1 MSEMTKKVHSM
12 LVRFVPGV
20 RSLLDR
26 GSAGW
31 MILVGTIIVVS
42 MIAMTLLGPFIA
54 PHDPVAPG
62 VGPRLSS
69 PSSAFPLGTTRLGE
83 DMLSRVLTGGGIMLQ
98 VAGLSALICF
108 AIGVPI
114 GLFSS
119 YVGGKVD
126 KILSLIMDSIYAFP
140 GLVLAIALAAM
151 LGRGVVSISVAI
163 SVVYIPSYFRIVR
176 SQVLTIKELQY
187 TAAAE
192 AAGARW
198 HTIIFSHILPNVIPS
213 IVVVASVNF
222 ADAILTAAGLTFVG
236 LGVEVDVP
244 DWGRDLTNGRQVLGS
259 GAWWVITF
267 PGLMIILLAFGFT
280 LVGEGL
286 SELTSPKLMK

>member
-1 MSEMTKKVHSM
+1 MV
-12 LVRFVPGV
+12 
-20 RSLLDR
+20 
-26 GSAGW
+26 
-31 MILVGTIIVVS
+31 LVGVIIVIS
-42 MIAMTLLGPFIA
+42 MVAMTLLSPFLA
-54 PHDPVAPG
+54 PHNPVAPN
-62 VGPRLSS
+62 VGPRLSP
-69 PSSAFPLGTTRLGE
+69 PSNAFPLGTTRLGE
-83 DMLSRVLTGGGIMLQ
+83 DMLSRILTGGAIMLQ

-108 AIGVPI
+108 FVGVPI

-119 YVGGKVD
+119 YVGGKTD
-126 KILSLIMDSIYAFP
+126 KLLSLVMDSMYSFP

-151 LGRGVVSISVAI
+151 LGRGVVSMSLAI
-163 SVVYIPSYFRIVR
+163 YVVYVPSYFRIVR

-192 AAGARW
+192 ATGARW
-198 HTIIFSHILPNVIPS
+198 HTILFSHILPNVIPS
-213 IVVVASVNF
+213 IVVVASVGF

-286 SELTSPKLMK
+286 SELTSPKLME

>member
-1 MSEMTKKVHSM
+1 
-12 LVRFVPGV
+12 
-20 RSLLDR
+20 
-26 GSAGW
+26 
-31 MILVGTIIVVS
+31 MILIGIIIVVS
-42 MIAMTLLGPFIA
+42 LVAMTLLGPFVA
-54 PHDPVAPG
+54 PHNPVLPN
-62 VGPRLSS
+62 VGPRLSP
-69 PSSAFPLGTTRLGE
+69 PSNDFPFGTTRLGE
-83 DMLSRVLTGGGIMLQ
+83 DMFSRVLTGGGIMLQ
-98 VAGLSALICF
+98 VAGLSTLICF

-126 KILSLIMDSIYAFP
+126 KTLSLIMDSIYAFP

-151 LGRGVVSISVAI
+151 LGRGVLSISVAI

-198 HTIIFSHILPNVIPS
+198 PTIIFSHILPNVIPS

-280 LVGEGL
+280 LIGEGL
-286 SELTSPKLMK
+286 SEVTSPKLMK